1 MKTIK
6 EGDVIESDR
15 SGGRDRSFKQG
26 VKEVL
31 FEDLN

>member
-15 SGGRDRSFKQG
+15 GVGEGTGPLNRGQGRP
-26 VKEVL
+26 L
-31 FEDLN
+31 